1 MANDP
6 DRAPASFTPVA
17 VGRASAAIADQIR
30 AAILE
35 GRVQSGERL
44 APERELAEQF
54 GVSRVTVRDALRILE
69 ANGLVE
75 IRVGAAGGAFA
86 RAPTSQDVGAG
97 IGNMLML
104 SAVTPDEIAE
114 ARLVLELGT
123 VTLAVERAT
132 DEDVT
137 ELRDLVERASDHYD
151 RELAWDFHS
160 RLAAAAHNPA
170 IELLTASFRGPLS
183 MHAVRAREPSEWSH
197 EQSIREHE
205 ELLRALEKR
214 DAARARAVMAKH
226 LVRGT
231 NIGSRVM
238 NLLRVDQPAP
248 ARRAK

>member
-1 MANDP
+1 MAEP
-6 DRAPASFTPVA
+6 EERKASFTPVS
-17 VGRASAAIADQIR
+17 VGRASAAIAEQIR
-30 AAILE
+30 NAILE
-35 GRVQSGERL
+35 GRVPSGERL
-44 APERELAEQF
+44 SPERELAEQF

-86 RAPTSQDVGAG
+86 RAPTSEDVGAG

-114 ARLVLELGT
+114 ARLILELGT
-123 VTLAVERAT
+123 VTLACVRAT
-132 DEDVT
+132 GEEIS
-137 ELRDLVERASDHYD
+137 ELRELVERSREHYD

-197 EQSIREHE
+197 EQSIREHT
-205 ELLRALEKR
+205 ELVRALERR
-214 DAARARAVMAKH
+214 DVGRARAVMAKH

-231 NIGSRVM
+231 NIGARVTK
-238 NLLRVDQPAP
+238 LLRVDQPST
-248 ARRAK
+248 RRAK

>member
-1 MANDP
+1 M
-6 DRAPASFTPVA
+6 FTPVN
-17 VGRASAAIADQIR
+17 VGRASAAISDQIR
-30 AAILE
+30 RAILE
-35 GRVQSGERL
+35 GRLQSGDRL

-75 IRVGAAGGAFA
+75 IRVGAAGGAFV
-86 RAPTSQDVGAG
+86 RAPTSADVGAG
-97 IGNMLML
+97 IGHMLLL

-114 ARLVLELGT
+114 ARLVVELGT

-132 DEDVT
+132 DDDLT
-137 ELRDLVERASDHYD
+137 ALRTLVDKSREHYN

-170 IELLTASFRGPLS
+170 IEMLTASFRGPLS

-197 EQSIREHE
+197 DQSIREHA
-205 ELLRALEKR
+205 ELLRALEQR
-214 DAARARAVMAKH
+214 DAVRARAVMAKH

-231 NIGSRVM
+231 TIGSRVM
-238 NLLRVDQPAP
+238 KLLRVDHAAATP
-248 ARRAK
+248 RAK

>member
-1 MANDP
+1 M
-6 DRAPASFTPVA
+6 PAKPEPSPSFTPVSL
-17 VGRASAAIADQIR
+17 GRASAAIADQIR
-30 AAILE
+30 NAILE
-35 GRVQSGERL
+35 GQLSSGDRL

-75 IRVGAAGGAFA
+75 IRVGAAGGAFVW
-86 RAPTSQDVGAG
+86 APTSADVGAG
-97 IGNMLML
+97 IGTMLLL

-132 DEDVT
+132 DEDVAQLR
-137 ELRDLVERASDHYD
+137 ELVQKSREHYD

-170 IELLTASFRGPLS
+170 IEMLTASFRGPLS
-183 MHAVRAREPSEWSH
+183 MHAVRAREPSTWSH
-197 EQSIREHE
+197 EQSIQEHA
-205 ELLRALEKR
+205 ELLRALERR
-214 DAARARAVMAKH
+214 DVTRARAVMAKH

-231 NIGSRVM
+231 TIGSRVM
-238 NLLRVDQPAP
+238 KLLRVDQSAST
-248 ARRAK
+248 RRAK